1 MRYFKK
7 GMSWMELE
15 DILSKQDEFR
25 NSSKSFRGETWSH
38 GAFNNSVVPHP
49 GRMDEAERLL
59 LVSDSERHGL
69 TYVVWSYATPIAWR
83 RSDGFWRV
91 TDRNY
96 SRTTACHLSPLR
108 TAIDTI
114 NTMRLAA

>member
-25 NSSKSFRGETWSH
+25 NSSKTFRGEC
-38 GAFNNSVVPHP
+38 ADVVFGSMC
-49 GRMDEAERLL
+49 GRMDEAERQLL
-59 LVSDSERHGL
+59 LADFDNHGI

-91 TDRNY
+91 TDRGY
-96 SRTTACHLSPLR
+96 SQTTKVHLSKLR
-108 TAIDTI
+108 PAIDTI